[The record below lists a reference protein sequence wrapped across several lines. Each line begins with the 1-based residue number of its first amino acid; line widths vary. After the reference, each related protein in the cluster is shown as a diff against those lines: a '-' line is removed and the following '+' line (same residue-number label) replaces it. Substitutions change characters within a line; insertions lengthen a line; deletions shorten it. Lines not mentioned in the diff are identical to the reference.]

1 MKKKKIR
8 KKEDVVRIALDL
20 SPEII
25 GVLDDLA
32 VRFGSTRKRQAE
44 RLLSV
49 KAELM
54 KKELPSYGG
63 DKQWIYKD

>member
-25 GVLDDLA
+25 SVLDDLA
-32 VRFGSTRKRQAE
+32 VRFGSIRKRQAE

-63 DKQWIYKD
+63 GK